1 MPVLQ
6 RINLFICFFLFVA
19 FQAQCQKHVP
29 KRNYK
34 SIRISKGKA
43 RIVCPIF
50 EESKYPYQG
59 IGVKLGDPFA
69 ITYKFYATKRF
80 AIAVDGGT
88 AASGLYN
95 QYHRENFEE
104 FTRPDTL
111 SDRQGI
117 SYLSHLVNSEW
128 VLEGKLLY
136 HHDAGKLIK
145 GLQWYIGGGWQWR
158 SLSIEY
164 EYLLDLNF
172 NDTETGRFEENNFT
186 MGPTGVLGVEY
197 AYFQLPIS
205 AFIEIEVYN
214 DVLEDPGWTR
224 FQGGIGLR
232 VVF

>member
-1 MPVLQ
+1 MPGLQ
-6 RINLFICFFLFVA
+6 RFALIICFLLAVT
-19 FQAQCQKHVP
+19 FQAQSQRHVVKKNFKP
-29 KRNYK
+29 
-34 SIRISKGKA
+34 IRISKGKA
-43 RIVCPIF
+43 RVVCPIF

-69 ITYKFYATKRF
+69 LTYKFYATKSF

-95 QYHRENFEE
+95 QYHRENFVK
-104 FTRPDTL
+104 FTNPDTL
-111 SDRQGI
+111 GDRQSI
-117 SYLSHLVNSEW
+117 SYLSHLVKSEW
-128 VLEGKLLY
+128 VLEGKVLY
-136 HHDAGKLIK
+136 QHDATKLLK

-158 SLSIEY
+158 NLSIEY

-172 NDTETGRFEENNFT
+172 NETEIGRFDVNTLT
-186 MGPTGVLGVEY
+186 MGPTGVFGFEY

-205 AFIEIEVYN
+205 AFIEIEVYT